1 MSLVKLGQ
9 AVAAKFAAEG
19 GIRNQTQLRR
29 APADPL
35 APECLPDP
43 ADKCRAA
50 RSLPCGEMAFA
61 YPAAF

>member
-1 MSLVKLGQ
+1 MSLVTLGQ

-19 GIRNQTQLRR
+19 GIRNQTRLRR

-35 APECLPDP
+35 TPECLPDP

-50 RSLPCGEMAFA
+50 RSPAAMAFA